1 MESDFEAVNVGL
13 ARRQSTYIPMTK
25 PIVQQSRLQVV
36 QKQDFTKND
45 STLNI
50 SSLSLND
57 DCNS

>member
-45 STLNI
+45 
-50 SSLSLND
+50 
-57 DCNS
+57 